1 MVKTGDLRRDILTVT
16 EAQDLEKILL
26 SKFKKLS
33 SKDIS
38 LIMNYNSEI
47 IKGER
52 NEKEIYKKEKFQV
65 NR

>member
-16 EAQDLEKILL
+16 EAQELEKILL

>member
-1 MVKTGDLRRDILTVT
+1 LTVT
-16 EAQDLEKILL
+16 EAQELEKILL